1 MADTLKPGDRINI
14 TIEAAEVTE
23 RGAFLVAKIHPPEGN
38 PSDPFPTEVPIGW
51 SNVTVERADPEWWPP
66 RPADV
71 LRHTPTGRLWFGVAH
86 ASNLCLYCSNG
97 DCMDPQQTWE
107 QRHRLEIVHREEE
120 SRG

>member
-1 MADTLKPGDRINI
+1 MADTYKRGDIVTI
-14 TIEAAEVTE
+14 TITGARVDEWRPEVSELTVDTS
-23 RGAFLVAKIHPPEGN
+23 ADAN
-38 PSDPFPTEVPIGW
+38 SDLTTFDLA
-51 SNVTVERADPEWWPP
+51 SAQVTVERADPEWWPP

-86 ASNLCLYCSNG
+86 ASNLCLYSSNG